1 MTQSPLPGH
10 RLSLQDRLLS
20 GTRLPFL
27 GKLAYLALKLLG
39 VEFPRSVQ
47 WDGPIQLAHG
57 SVGLVVH
64 RDTRIGARV
73 TILPGVVIGLAD
85 AHMPFGSIPEG
96 GGVVIGDDV
105 TLGAGAKVLFR
116 SGHELVIANGTVVG
130 ANAVLLESTQPGEIW
145 AGVPARRVG
154 VVSES
159 VRPRRALQRVRR
171 AGTGETAR

>member
-20 GTRLPFL
+20 ATRLPGI
-27 GKLAYLALKLLG
+27 GKLAYLALKVLG

-47 WDGPIQLAHG
+47 WEGPVQLAHG

-64 RDTRIGARV
+64 RDTRIGSRV

-85 AHMPFGSIPEG
+85 AHMPHGSIPEG
-96 GGVVIGDDV
+96 GRVVIGDDV

-116 SGHELVIANGTVVG
+116 AGQELVVADGTVVG
-130 ANAVLLESTQPGEIW
+130 ANAVLLESTAPGEIW

-154 VVSES
+154 
-159 VRPRRALQRVRR
+159 ARV
-171 AGTGETAR
+171 G